1 VTTLPEYP
9 EVYNIVNKLRVES
22 VVAVEGVIQPR
33 PVDAINADMKTGA
46 IEVILGLI
54 DNKLG
59 DFSWLEFD
67 KCTIYL
73 EILLFI
79 RSSLSLHFVCF
90 GHGTCMGQGIT
101 YFI

>member
-1 VTTLPEYP
+1 M
-9 EVYNIVNKLRVES
+9 
-22 VVAVEGVIQPR
+22 VAVEGVIRPR

-46 IEVILGLI
+46 IEVLVGSRHTLCCFGLV

-67 KCTIYL
+67 KYTIYL

-79 RSSLSLHFVCF
+79 RSSLSLHSVCF
-90 GHGTCMGQGIT
+90 GHGTCMR
-101 YFI
+101 